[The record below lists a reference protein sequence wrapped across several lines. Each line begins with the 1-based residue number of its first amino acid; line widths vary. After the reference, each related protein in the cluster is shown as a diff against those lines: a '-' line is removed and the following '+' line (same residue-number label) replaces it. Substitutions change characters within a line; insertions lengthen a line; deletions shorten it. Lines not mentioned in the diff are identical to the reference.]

1 MVRLDTPLSE
11 GARPLVCLV
20 SEASGRRS
28 RAVVTIEE
36 GFDLEPG
43 TVIGIIA
50 ATGRAVPVDPAAEDG
65 SQHPAGVLAYA
76 ARAQRHA
83 VKVTAITR
91 DAELAAHAL
100 IWPDALTAE
109 AKDTLT
115 DTLAARGLILR

>member
-1 MVRLDTPLSE
+1 MLDTPLSE
-11 GARPLVCLV
+11 GPRPLAFLV

-28 RAVVTIEE
+28 RAVVTVEE

-43 TVIGIIA
+43 TVFGIRTV
-50 ATGRAVPVDPAAEDG
+50 TGRAVPVDPAAEDG
-65 SQHPAGVLAYA
+65 SQDPAGVLAYA
-76 ARAQRHA
+76 ARAARHA

-100 IWPDALTAE
+100 IWPDAVSAE
-109 AKDTLT
+109 DRDAMT